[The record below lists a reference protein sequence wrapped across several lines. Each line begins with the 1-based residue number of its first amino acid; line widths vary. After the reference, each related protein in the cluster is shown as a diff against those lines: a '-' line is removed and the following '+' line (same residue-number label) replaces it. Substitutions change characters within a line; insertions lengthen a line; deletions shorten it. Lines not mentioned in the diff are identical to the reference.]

1 MGGYVM
7 HDLKVL
13 PPEKIPISRSV
24 RTQFATQ
31 IRENLQKVRS
41 SVRELIRER
50 ELYFRISVTGACNLS
65 CQFCHNEGG
74 PQNGVMTPEIAEAA
88 IVSAVSL
95 GFTRIQFT
103 GGEPLLRKDISE
115 FVKRAKRYV
124 EDIGITTNGTYLL
137 RELDKLVESG
147 ISRIHVSL
155 QTESLVEAGSEK
167 CWGIPDWLLP
177 TITRARSG
185 EFILRLNL
193 PVPADA
199 MTETERF
206 LILLEDYRCDIKVFS
221 VLPEGGVSNLV
232 YPLGD
237 LESLVEGVN
246 HRRDVRSISGKVLLR
261 GFRPPAG
268 IRCPTCDER
277 LRCREQ
283 SHSLRLGADLVLRPC
298 LASRAWDIPLQLN
311 SEDEV
316 LLEST
321 LLALDY

>member
-1 MGGYVM
+1 MNN
-7 HDLKVL
+7 LKVL
-13 PPEKIPISRSV
+13 TPETIPISRSV

-31 IRENLQKVRS
+31 IRDSLQKDGVS
-41 SVRELIRER
+41 LPELIKER

-74 PQNGVMTPEIAEAA
+74 PQTGVMTPDIAEAA

-95 GFTRIQFT
+95 GFTRVQFT

-115 FVKRAKRYV
+115 FVKRGKRYV
-124 EDIGITTNGTYLL
+124 QDVGVTTNGTFLL
-137 RELDKLVESG
+137 RELDKLVEAG

-155 QTESLVEAGSEK
+155 QTESLVEAGSEQ

-185 EFILRLNL
+185 EFDLRLNL
-193 PVPADA
+193 PVPANA
-199 MTETERF
+199 MAETENF
-206 LILLEDYRCDIKVFS
+206 LLLLEDYRCDIKVFS

-232 YPLGD
+232 YPLSD
-237 LESLVEGVN
+237 LESLVERVN
-246 HRRDVRSISGKVLLR
+246 HGRETRQINGKVFLR

-268 IRCPTCDER
+268 IRCHTCDDR
-277 LRCREQ
+277 PRCREQ

-298 LASRAWDIPLQLN
+298 LASRAWDVPLQLDR
-311 SEDEV
+311 EDDV
-316 LLEST
+316 LLESA